1 MAKTANQPGRSLVTT
16 TAVELVGVALLAILA
31 GMSDDMG
38 KLMLILMWG
47 FVLGWF
53 LLHTQ
58 QFAGM
63 VKHL

>member
-1 MAKTANQPGRSLVTT
+1 MAANQAGHSIVAT
-16 TAVELVGVALLAILA
+16 TAVELIGVALLAILA

-38 KLMLILMWG
+38 KVMLILMWG

-53 LLHTQ
+53 LLHTS